1 MSTLNL
7 FPARV
12 PIGTVDEYGSVLMT
26 PEFFRALT
34 DLLAR
39 VGGPTAPDN
48 SDLDVMSSIIEAPA
62 VDFGRFMD
70 AALLQQSSEAFA
82 ALAEA
87 QKSIEALNVQIAQ
100 SVAKLAELEKRT
112 ESLDVMAGYAD
123 PFRVDWEHPG
133 TIGALTPNSGKFTAL
148 TTDGTV
154 NVNLGTD
161 TTNTGLNVRGSN
173 AGANGGSFVSVRNNN
188 VGIIGIG
195 NKSALNGGAYD
206 ATPYISANA
215 QIELNQTV
223 KWPGGAVFLQTTTA
237 LTNGAGA
244 AAGTITNAPTAGN
257 PTKWVGI
264 NDNGTTRYIPAW

>member
-62 VDFGRFMD
+62 VDFGPFMD
-70 AALLQQSSEAFA
+70 AALSQQSSEAFA

-87 QKSIEALNVQIAQ
+87 QKAIEALNVQIEQ

-123 PFRVDWEHPG
+123 PFRVNWERPG
-133 TIGALTPNSGKFTAL
+133 TIGSLTPNSGLFTAL
-148 TTDGTV
+148 STNGTV
-154 NVNLGTD
+154 NANLGTD
-161 TTNTGLNVRGSN
+161 STNTGVNVRGSN
-173 AGANGGSFVSVRNNN
+173 SGVAGGTSLVTRNN
-188 VGIIGIG
+188 GTAILAIG
-195 NKSALNGGAYD
+195 NKSAINGGAYD
-206 ATPYISANA
+206 ATPFIFGNA
-215 QIELNQTV
+215 TIEFNQQIRV
-223 KWPGGAVFLQTTTA
+223 PGGAFLLNTSAA

-244 AAGTITNAPTAGN
+244 AAGTITNAPAAGN
-257 PTKWVGI
+257 PTKWIGI
-264 NDNGTTRYIPAW
+264 NDNGVVRYLPSW

>member
-62 VDFGRFMD
+62 VDFGPFMD
-70 AALLQQSSEAFA
+70 AALSQQSSEAFA

-87 QKSIEALNVQIAQ
+87 QKAIEALNVQIEQ

-123 PFRVDWEHPG
+123 PFRVNWERPG
-133 TIGALTPNSGKFTAL
+133 TIGSLTPNSGLFTAL
-148 TTDGTV
+148 STNGTV
-154 NVNLGTD
+154 NANLGTD
-161 TTNTGLNVRGSN
+161 ATNTGVNVRGSN
-173 AGANGGSFVSVRNNN
+173 AGTNGGSFVSVRNNN
-188 VGIIGIG
+188 VAIIGIG

>member
-48 SDLDVMSSIIEAPA
+48 SDLDIMSSIIEAPA
-62 VDFGRFMD
+62 VDFGPFVD
-70 AALLQQSSEAFA
+70 AALSQQSSEAFA
-82 ALAEA
+82 ALSEA
-87 QKSIEALNVQIAQ
+87 QKAIEALNAQIEQ

-123 PFRVDWEHPG
+123 PFRVDWERPG
-133 TIGALTPNSGKFTAL
+133 TVGALTPNTGAFTTLA
-148 TTDGTV
+148 TNGTG
-154 NVNLGTD
+154 NSNFGTD
-161 TTNTGLNVRGSN
+161 STNSGLNIRGSAAGVGGGTFWALKN
-173 AGANGGSFVSVRNNN
+173 GGANILVT
-188 VGIIGIG
+188 G
-195 NKSALNGGAYD
+195 NKSAILGGAYD
-206 ATPYISANA
+206 GTPYIFGSAT
-215 QIELNQTV
+215 IEFNVNIKVL
-223 KWPGGAVFLQTTTA
+223 GGAVFMFTSTN

-257 PTKWVGI
+257 PTKWIGI
-264 NDNGTTRYIPAW
+264 NDNGVVRYLPSW

>member
-70 AALLQQSSEAFA
+70 AALSQQSSEAFA

-87 QKSIEALNVQIAQ
+87 HKAIEALSAQIDQ
-100 SVAKLAELEKRT
+100 SVAKLAELEKRA

-123 PFRVDWEHPG
+123 PFRVNWERPG
-133 TIGALTPNSGKFTAL
+133 TIGSLTPNSGLFTAL
-148 TTDGTV
+148 STNGTV
-154 NVNLGTD
+154 NANLGTD
-161 TTNTGLNVRGSN
+161 STNTGVNVRGSN
-173 AGANGGSFVSVRNNN
+173 AGVNGGSFVSVRNNN